1 VEGKAVWTVERKE
14 YHPVENLVYETI
26 FTLANGYLSLR
37 GREEFSNLTMKGT
50 YVAGIFDKYLAQV
63 TELVNLPDPL
73 GFKIYLDN
81 KELNLD
87 YLPLT
92 KYYRYLDMKQ
102 GILNSLY
109 EFNVEGKIIR
119 IESKRFVSRPNIH
132 RFGVQYTIT
141 PVNFSGKIVVENCID
156 TTTYN
161 GYLDPYNKIQHY
173 RVLKVEDLK
182 PGVSASV
189 KTHDKGH
196 IIVLANAILAKDNQ
210 GENVLR
216 YRKFRQIGDI
226 PQEGYTIFLT
236 EGQQVVIEKYG
247 VVYTSRDLELEKLKD
262 KDVVDFVRE
271 KVKNELN
278 NFIRTGFESELKAHT
293 EHIES
298 VWKRMDILI
307 DGDELAQ
314 QGIRFNLFHLYACAP
329 DDPHVSI
336 GARGLHG
343 EGYKG
348 HVFWDTEIFMFPFF
362 LYTLPEYAKNLLLY
376 RYNTLDGARKN
387 AQMNGYK
394 GAQFPWE
401 SADDGLEV
409 TPKWGEDYLGNP
421 VRIWTG
427 DEEFHIN
434 ADIAV
439 ALVHYHSVTG
449 DDQFMVDYGVE
460 VLLETGRFWAS
471 RLEYNEIKD
480 RYEIRRVIGPDE
492 FHEHVDNNVYTN
504 YLAKWNLEKA
514 VEYYEWL
521 SEKDPLKL
529 EKLKTILGITEKEVR
544 SWKTLA
550 EKVYIPRKEGEKL
563 IEQFEGYFG
572 LKEYEITEWDENG
585 LPKWPKGLDLT
596 KLGETKLIKQPDVVM
611 LMLVLPE
618 EFTEEEMKVNY
629 EYYEKRTMHKSS
641 LSPSMYS
648 IMGLKVGDT
657 HNAYKYFMKTLLVD
671 LEDNQGNTNNGFHAA
686 SAGGAWQCVVYGFG
700 GVTLES
706 DKLLNFSPWLPEKW
720 QSVNFKINYRGI
732 PLDVLIKKD
741 NIQITSPSEV
751 EIKIKGE
758 RKIVKPGENIFRL

>member
-1 VEGKAVWTVERKE
+1 VWVVERKE

-109 EFNVEGKIIR
+109 EFNAEGKIIR
-119 IESKRFVSRPNIH
+119 IESKRFVSRSNIH

-196 IIVLANAILAKDNQ
+196 IIVLANAILAKDKH

-247 VVYTSRDLELEKLKD
+247 VVYTSRDLESEKLKD

-293 EHIES
+293 EHMES

-329 DDPHVSI
+329 DDPRVSI

-521 SEKDPLKL
+521 SEKDPIKL

-585 LPKWPKGLDLT
+585 LPNG
-596 KLGETKLIKQPDVVM
+596 Q
-611 LMLVLPE
+611 
-618 EFTEEEMKVNY
+618 KV
-629 EYYEKRTMHKSS
+629 
-641 LSPSMYS
+641 
-648 IMGLKVGDT
+648 
-657 HNAYKYFMKTLLVD
+657 
-671 LEDNQGNTNNGFHAA
+671 
-686 SAGGAWQCVVYGFG
+686 
-700 GVTLES
+700 
-706 DKLLNFSPWLPEKW
+706 
-720 QSVNFKINYRGI
+720 
-732 PLDVLIKKD
+732 
-741 NIQITSPSEV
+741 
-751 EIKIKGE
+751 
-758 RKIVKPGENIFRL
+758 